1 MRKTFVLGMVLLT
14 MTVFAFAGAKTHSLE
29 ISITDPTSV
38 AGVQLKAGEY
48 QVKINAEETVATF
61 YREGS
66 EVARVAVHNQPSASK
81 FNDNEFVIESQTL
94 KAVHVGGTTDSLI
107 FDGPAR

>member
-1 MRKTFVLGMVLLT
+1 MVLLT
-14 MTVFAFAGAKTHSLE
+14 MTVFAFAGAKARSLE
-29 ISITDPTSV
+29 ISIVDPTSV

-81 FNDNEFVIESQTL
+81 FSDNEFIFESQTL
-94 KAVHVGGTTDSLI
+94 KAIHVGGTMDNLVI
-107 FDGPAR
+107 DGPASTK